1 MTPEQINKFATDA
14 IMEWLSAEPEASTIS
29 HKCLQTLIDHMREA
43 CQKAVQA
50 EREAMQNSWKIAK
63 GLLRSC
69 FASSSKI
76 DDAIVIMDDAIRT
89 RTAQD
94 EGE

>member
-29 HKCLQTLIDHMREA
+29 HKCLQTLIDQMREA

-50 EREAMQNSWKIAK
+50 EREGK
-63 GLLRSC
+63 
-69 FASSSKI
+69 
-76 DDAIVIMDDAIRT
+76 
-89 RTAQD
+89 
-94 EGE
+94 